1 MTEAVSI
8 DGQSVEAYKSPLQQ
22 ELAHVSAGM
31 RRRERK
37 SYIFLA
43 MLVVVAGAAVA
54 AGVVAD
60 SEVFWGVAGTVFLM
74 ATAGI
79 VAYAASGLG
88 IFAEM
93 VELLSRN
100 PPPAD

>member
-1 MTEAVSI
+1 MAEAF
-8 DGQSVEAYKSPLQQ
+8 SVDVQPPEAYKSPLQQ
-22 ELAHVSAGM
+22 ELARVSAGM

-43 MLVVVAGAAVA
+43 MLAAVAGAAVG

-74 ATAGI
+74 AAAGI